1 MKENKIIVSGITFHY
16 EDLEITDEVMEN
28 IKDFIKDLEESHD
41 GIYDSFFMYE
51 DDVNLII
58 Y

>member
-1 MKENKIIVSGITFHY
+1 MKENKIIISGITFHY

-51 DDVNLII
+51 DDGT
-58 Y
+58 